1 MSAEPGVCKVVAERV
16 DLPPMAAD
24 TSFEWDG
31 IGTVPLSIGPRMGTG
46 WHPERSLTPGDRC
59 LVPSSPPQALDWE
72 REAQRLTVYL
82 DSGILQATV
91 CDVVP
96 GATGE
101 LLWAR
106 RERYAPLI
114 TLYVHPVLVV
124 HAASESSKGDRVEVV
139 PHLRAGDPLLHHIT
153 LVLQAEIDAEG
164 LAGRLYAETLTNA
177 LAVHFLR
184 RYGTCR
190 PAAGAWTGGLSK
202 PKLRRTTEYIE
213 AHLPHELSL
222 TEIAAVAQTSPAHFA
237 RLFRQA
243 TGRTPHQYL
252 IMRRIERAKRLLTES
267 ALPIIDIGHQVGF
280 TDQSYFTAVFR
291 KHVAATPKTYRGETQ
306 R

>member
-1 MSAEPGVCKVVAERV
+1 MS
-16 DLPPMAAD
+16 
-24 TSFEWDG
+24 
-31 IGTVPLSIGPRMGTG
+31 
-46 WHPERSLTPGDRC
+46 RSLISAASPRLGTRGTTPDR
-59 LVPSSPPQALDWE
+59 VP
-72 REAQRLTVYL
+72 RF
-82 DSGILQATV
+82 GILQATV

-106 RERYAPLI
+106 QERYAPLI

-124 HAASESSKGDRVEVV
+124 HAASEASKGDRVEVV